1 MPTLEKIIIQDWR
14 NIRLQELEFCPE
26 VNCISGGNG
35 QGKTNLADAIYYL
48 STVKSAFSPND
59 KYNFRQGCNS
69 FALGGTYLP
78 GDGAP
83 STHISIKVKDGAD
96 KQVSRDGKAYKR
108 ISEHIGL
115 IPVVMVSPAD
125 SALVSD
131 SADERR
137 RFANLVISQMDSAYL
152 DAVQRYTK
160 LLSQRNAVLKGFQ
173 SSSPDATEGGTALLE
188 AIDTRMEPLAQ
199 TIWQSRR
206 VLADELRPRIEA
218 IYEAISGGAEEVGI
232 EYQSDLC
239 RGTLR
244 EAFERHAARDRI
256 LGYTTA
262 GIQRDDFI
270 FTMKGNPIRR
280 TGSQGQQKSFLV
292 ALKFAQFEL
301 MRQKSGSAPILLLDD
316 LFDKLDISR
325 TGELLKMVSGA
336 GFGQIFLT
344 DTDPSRCR
352 RILESISAQSTYWE
366 ACSGEFKK
374 L

>member
-1 MPTLEKIIIQDWR
+1 MPTLEKIVIQDWR

-35 QGKTNLADAIYYL
+35 QGKTNLADAIHYL

-59 KYNFRQGCNS
+59 KFNFRKGCNA
-69 FALGGTYLP
+69 FALGGTYRL
-78 GDGAP
+78 DQD
-83 STHISIKVKDGAD
+83 STTHISVKVKDGAD

-137 RFANLVISQMDSAYL
+137 RFANLVISQMDPAYL

-160 LLSQRNAVLKGFQ
+160 LLSQRNALLKSLASGKYGQ
-173 SSSPDATEGGTALLE
+173 DDLLD
-188 AIDTRMEPLAQ
+188 AIDARMESLAQ
-199 TIWQSRR
+199 SIWQSRKA
-206 VLADELRPRIEA
+206 LAEDLLPRISA
-218 IYEAISGGAEEVGI
+218 IYDTLSGGAEQVGI
-232 EYQSDLC
+232 EYQSDLD

-244 EAFERHAARDRI
+244 EAFERHFERDRV

-262 GIQRDDFI
+262 GVQRDDFL
-270 FTMKGNPIRR
+270 FTLNGTPIRR
-280 TGSQGQQKSFLV
+280 TGSQGQQKTFLV

-301 MRQKSGSAPILLLDD
+301 MRQNYGFAPILLLDD
-316 LFDKLDISR
+316 LFDKLDMAR
-325 TGELLKMVSGA
+325 TGELLKMVSGS

-344 DTDPSRCR
+344 DTDQTRCR
-352 RILESISAQSTYWE
+352 RILDSLSASSTYWE
-366 ACSGEFKK
+366 ASGGEFTK